1 MKITDLKFDDKN
13 FNKGTSYGKSLME
26 KSLQKFGAG
35 RSILADKNL
44 KIIAGNKT
52 AESFGELGLEDV
64 EIVQSD
70 GTKLIVVQRMDI
82 DLDPPQGREMALAD
96 NQTAKVNIEFDYEML
111 ESEINDATLEEWGI
125 KIEDEVEEEPDGEK
139 QSVPT
144 MKITFENPDQLQS
157 AEIDIQELLDRK
169 YQGAFFSVSL

>member
-82 DLDPPQGREMALAD
+82 DLDTPQGREMALAD

>member
-82 DLDPPQGREMALAD
+82 DLATPEGREMALAD
-96 NQTAKVNIEFDYEML
+96 NQTAKVNLEFDYEML

>member
-64 EIVQSD
+64 EIVQTD
-70 GTKLIVVQRMDI
+70 GTKLIVVQRIDI
-82 DLDPPQGREMALAD
+82 DLDTPQGREMALAD
-96 NQTAKVNIEFDYEML
+96 NQTAKVNIEFDYDML
-111 ESEINDATLEEWGI
+111 EAEINDATLEEWDI
-125 KIEDEVEEEPDGEK
+125 KIEDEADEELDGEK
-139 QSVPT
+139 QSIPT
-144 MKITFENPDQLQS
+144 MKITFENPEQMQS

>member
-82 DLDPPQGREMALAD
+82 DLDTPQGREMALAD
-96 NQTAKVNIEFDYEML
+96 NQTAKVNLEFDYEML